1 MRRLSLIL
9 LGFLLVFSALA
20 CNISGSSVNTAVS
33 EGKAAAT
40 QAAVILTEAAK
51 TIAAVGTEGAST
63 LPVGGGP
70 ADTETSAV
78 TPTPSVAPTVTQTVA
93 PSPTSVPH
101 LRVVYIS
108 GGNPWIVEPPAPPV
122 QLSAIGSVYRVYLS
136 DDGAKVVYAR
146 YPSLSAPAEIR
157 VVNTDGSGDHTLLT
171 PAQVGALE
179 APGGALYVDISTI
192 GWIPGTHR
200 MLLNTRGQFE
210 GPGLSLY
217 DDLFL
222 LDADTGALTPLLAAG
237 SGGNAVPSPDGT
249 KMAIARATSVSLPRI
264 DASDMHPDV
273 ITFPVVLTYSE
284 YAFYPAIVW
293 AADSSRF
300 GAIIPSPEP
309 LGPSPSAAIW
319 SVDASTGAPSLLA
332 TISNF
337 RYGVLSPTL
346 DRIGF
351 IRPGAD
357 SSTDIT
363 YVSTLDEF
371 SSLHLATGAAGFYSF
386 APDGQHFA
394 YFIGSSSLKVY
405 IGSLGGGTVLVPGSL
420 VRMGRWINNSQFVYI
435 LGPNASRT
443 LQLGDVG
450 GGSTLIATPTGDQT
464 DYDAKD

>member
-1 MRRLSLIL
+1 MRSKPLVVIVCCFGLAA
-9 LGFLLVFSALA
+9 LG
-20 CNISGSSVNTAVS
+20 CNISGGTVETAVA
-33 EGKAAAT
+33 EVKADAT
-40 QAAVILTEAAK
+40 QAAVVLTEAAK

-70 ADTETSAV
+70 ADTETGAI
-78 TPTPSVAPTVTQTVA
+78 TPTASVAPTVTQTVV
-93 PSPTSVPH
+93 PSPTSAPH

-108 GGNPWIVEPPAPPV
+108 GGNPWIVEPPAAPV
-122 QLSAIGSVYRVYLS
+122 QLSAVGSVYRVYLS

-157 VVNTDGSGDHTLLT
+157 AVNTDGSGDHTLLT

-179 APGGALYVDISTI
+179 APGGALYVDISTME
-192 GWIPGTHR
+192 WIPNTHR

-237 SGGNAVPSPDGT
+237 SVGNAVPSPDGT
-249 KMAIARATSVSLPRI
+249 KMAIARATSVSLARI
-264 DASDMHPDV
+264 DASDMHPNV
-273 ITFPVVLTYSE
+273 ITFPAVLTYSE

-319 SVDASTGAPSLLA
+319 TVDASTGTPSLLA
-332 TISNF
+332 TINNF
-337 RYGVLSPTL
+337 RNGVLSPTL
-346 DRIGF
+346 DRVGF

-357 SSTDIT
+357 DSTDET
-363 YVSTLDEF
+363 YVSTLDES
-371 SSLHLATGAAGFYSF
+371 SSLHLATGSAGFYSF

-394 YFIGSSSLKVY
+394 YFVGSSPQKVY
-405 IGSLGGGTVLVPGSL
+405 VGSLGGGTVLVPGSL